1 MSRRETRFTETMLG
15 TVRLDGRE
23 PRQRIRLDLH
33 ARADGVLRP
42 WATTRAE
49 LTGRVR
55 ITGLADD
62 PHAAGELEISPL
74 ARRRIRYRLPFTAG
88 DRRLLLDGWKS
99 VTPARPL
106 SSMTVLPFTLYEDG
120 ARVGEGTLRFPLA
133 TGLLPFL
140 AGFRFPRAADRRTA
154 GGHEG
159 PEPAGSPQGVKGPR
173 SSGRQKNGLQ
183 ENGRYLAPRWD
194 GAAGRTEVWYTT
206 LTDPG
211 TGTGIWLHHE
221 LTAPAD
227 GSPRYAHGWVA
238 AFPQDGPVRHARF
251 GPVPWPERTPADEAG
266 GTPAQQA
273 ETQAENSRAP
283 GHGPDHRGGDEDPAR
298 EPHNPREPHDGP
310 EPHGDPPASG
320 DPSGP
325 APDEG
330 FTAAGVFAV
339 PGRLAGRAGD
349 FSWDLAEQAQEPPLF
364 TFPRWSWRRPLLPAA
379 QMLPAARAAY
389 DGVFTYAGRTL
400 TLRAAPG
407 ASARIY
413 GHGNARRWAWLHA
426 DLGKDGV
433 LEIVAAVSPRP
444 ALRRLPPLVF
454 LRLRHGGRTWPRRA
468 ERSAAGWAGP
478 GRFRAR
484 IGLPVWTVTGR
495 AGLRRIRVEVTQPP
509 ERTIALEYR
518 DPDGSLSVCRNS
530 ETADARILLER
541 WWGHW
546 RGEAEWTLEGTAH
559 AEVGSR

>member
-1 MSRRETRFTETMLG
+1 MSRRETRFSETMLG

-23 PRQRIRLDLH
+23 PPRLIRLDLH

-42 WATTRAE
+42 WATTRAG

-55 ITGLADD
+55 ITGLAHD
-62 PHAAGELEISPL
+62 PHATGDLEISPL

-106 SSMTVLPFTLYEDG
+106 TSMTRLPFTLYEDG
-120 ARVGEGTLRFPLA
+120 APVGEGTLRFPLA
-133 TGLLPFL
+133 TGLLPLL
-140 AGFRFPRAADRRTA
+140 ASFRFPRPADRRNTRA
-154 GGHEG
+154 EDGPQTPDG
-159 PEPAGSPQGVKGPR
+159 PEAAVPEAD
-173 SSGRQKNGLQ
+173 GRH
-183 ENGRYLAPRWD
+183 LAPRWD
-194 GAAGRTEVWYTT
+194 GTPGRTEVWYTT
-206 LTDPG
+206 LTDPA

-221 LTAPAD
+221 LTAPTD
-227 GSPRYAHGWVA
+227 GSRPYAHGWAA

-251 GPVPWPERTPADEAG
+251 GPVPWPGRSPAGETAGRTTDG
-266 GTPAQQA
+266 
-273 ETQAENSRAP
+273 SV
-283 GHGPDHRGGDEDPAR
+283 R
-298 EPHNPREPHDGP
+298 EPEAEGADG
-310 EPHGDPPASG
+310 SG
-320 DPSGP
+320 PGP
-325 APDEG
+325 APDDG
-330 FTAAGVFAV
+330 FTAGGVLAV
-339 PGRLAGRAGD
+339 PGRLAGRAGG
-349 FSWDLAEQAQEPPLF
+349 FSWDLAEQAEEPPLF

-379 QMLPAARAAY
+379 QMLPAARASY
-389 DGVFTYAGRTL
+389 DGVFSYEGRTL
-400 TLRAAPG
+400 ALRAAPG

-433 LEIVAAVSPRP
+433 LEIVAAVSTRP
-444 ALRRLPPLVF
+444 GLRRLPPLVF
-454 LRLRHGGRTWPRRA
+454 LRLRHGRRTWPRRA

-484 IGLPVWTVTGR
+484 IGLPTWTVTGR

-509 ERTIALEYR
+509 GRTLALEYR

-546 RGEAEWTLEGTAH
+546 RPEKEWTLAGTAH